1 MKNISDQISRKEL
14 DAVDSPSLTE
24 EMLVRMQPVS
34 KSHPGIPPRVRG
46 TQKYPIKIPVS
57 LRLSPQVVKYFKS
70 MGKGWQT
77 HLDEVLSKYVTSH
90 K

>member
-1 MKNISDQISRKEL
+1 MKKMSYQISRKEL
-14 DAVDSPSLTE
+14 NAVDSPPLTE
-24 EMLVRMQPVS
+24 EMPACMQPVS
-34 KSHPGIPPRVRG
+34 KAHPGIPPRIRG
-46 TQKYPIKIPVS
+46 AQKSPTKIPVS

-77 HLDEVLSKYVTSH
+77 HMDEVLSKYITSH